1 MDIEKRKFPR
11 QLVSLSTNL
20 LETET
25 EKVLGDCILTDISK
39 VGFAF
44 ESETDFHIGQKFSL
58 ELIILNRKVSLSGK
72 IVRICE
78 GVFYQMYGVEIINGD
93 SKNLDFF
100 RSYIDYSL
108 N

>member
-44 ESETDFHIGQKFSL
+44 ESETKFHIGQKFNL
-58 ELIILNRKVSLSGK
+58 ELTILNQKISLTGKV
-72 IVRICE
+72 VRICE
-78 GVFYQMYGVEIINGD
+78 GVFYQMYGVEIIDGD

-100 RSYIDYSL
+100 RRYIDYSL